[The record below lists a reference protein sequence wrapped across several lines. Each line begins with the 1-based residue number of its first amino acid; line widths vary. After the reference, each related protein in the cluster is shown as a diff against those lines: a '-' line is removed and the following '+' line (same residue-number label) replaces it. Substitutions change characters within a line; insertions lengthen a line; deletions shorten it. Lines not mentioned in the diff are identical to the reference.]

1 MNFLIRPIDE
11 PLLNQLIV
19 WAGLEGWNP
28 GLNDGPLFWNVDP
41 EGFLGIELDG
51 VFAGGGAVIRHSA
64 SFGFMGLFL
73 VDPAYR
79 GRGLGR
85 ILWGARRDSLLRRL
99 SPGATI
105 GLDGV
110 DAMVSF
116 YQQGGFRR
124 STRHRRFRSPA
135 GMAFSET
142 GETVCTS
149 QIPLE
154 QLLEMDQLCFPGG
167 PRRTLAAWISQPGA
181 ISKAVVRNGH
191 LEAYGILR
199 PCLTGWKIGPLFA
212 EHIQAAESVLM
223 SLLTNSDNRPVFIDA
238 PDNNPAAIRLYRSLG
253 MDEIFGC
260 ERMYLGPQPAIDP
273 RRIFG
278 VTTLE
283 IG

>member
-1 MNFLIRPIDE
+1 MNYLIRPIDE

-28 GLNDGPLFWNVDP
+28 GLNDASLFWSIDP

-51 VFAGGGAVIRHSA
+51 EFAGGGAVIRHSA

-85 ILWGARRDSLLRRL
+85 ILCGARRDSLLRRL

-135 GMAFSET
+135 GIVFSAT
-142 GETVCTS
+142 GETV
-149 QIPLE
+149 
-154 QLLEMDQLCFPGG
+154 
-167 PRRTLAAWISQPGA
+167 
-181 ISKAVVRNGH
+181 
-191 LEAYGILR
+191 
-199 PCLTGWKIGPLFA
+199 
-212 EHIQAAESVLM
+212 
-223 SLLTNSDNRPVFIDA
+223 
-238 PDNNPAAIRLYRSLG
+238 
-253 MDEIFGC
+253 
-260 ERMYLGPQPAIDP
+260 
-273 RRIFG
+273 
-278 VTTLE
+278 
-283 IG
+283 